1 MAFTKVGP
9 KFQVTIPKATRD
21 AVGLDIGDVVE
32 ATVQGNKIILRP
44 KIVVDKH
51 PEIEARLR
59 EAEEDIKAGR
69 VYGPFRSAKELVR
82 DLHKRTKAA
91 KARKTKNAR

>member
-32 ATVQGNKIILRP
+32 TEVKGNTIVLRP

-69 VYGPFRSAKELVR
+69 VYGPFNSAKELIR
-82 DLHKRTKAA
+82 DLHKRTKET
-91 KARKTKNAR
+91 KARKAKTAR

>member
-1 MAFTKVGP
+1 MALTKVGP

-21 AVGLDIGDVVE
+21 AVGLYIGDVVE
-32 ATVQGNKIILRP
+32 TSVQGNKIILSP

-69 VYGPFRSAKELVR
+69 VYGPFTSAKELIR
-82 DLHKRTKAA
+82 DLHKRTKAM
-91 KARKTKNAR
+91 KARKTKNTR

>member
-1 MAFTKVGP
+1 MALTKVGP

-32 ATVQGNKIILRP
+32 TTVQGNKIILSP

-69 VYGPFRSAKELVR
+69 VYGPFRAVKELHSLVDNR
-82 DLHKRTKAA
+82 RKAKRQPK
-91 KARKTKNAR
+91 

>member
-1 MAFTKVGP
+1 MALTKVGP
-9 KFQVTIPKATRD
+9 KFQVTIPKAARD
-21 AVGLDIGDVVE
+21 ATGLGIGDVVE
-32 ATVQGNKIILRP
+32 TTVEGNSIILRP

-59 EAEEDIKAGR
+59 EAEEDLKAGR

-82 DLHKRTKAA
+82 DLHKRSKATKT
-91 KARKTKNAR
+91 RKTKNAR

>member
-1 MAFTKVGP
+1 MALTKVGP

-32 ATVQGNKIILRP
+32 TTVQGNKIILSP

-69 VYGPFRSAKELVR
+69 VYGPFRSVKELHRLVDSR
-82 DLHKRTKAA
+82 RKAKRQ
-91 KARKTKNAR
+91 ARKTR

>member
-1 MAFTKVGP
+1 MALTKVGP

-32 ATVQGNKIILRP
+32 TSVQGNKIILSP

-69 VYGPFRSAKELVR
+69 VYGPFRSVKELHRLVDNR
-82 DLHKRTKAA
+82 RKAKRQ
-91 KARKTKNAR
+91 ARKTR

>member
-1 MAFTKVGP
+1 MALTKVGP

-32 ATVQGNKIILRP
+32 TQVKGNTIVLKP
-44 KIVVDKH
+44 KMVIDKH

-69 VYGPFRSAKELVR
+69 VSKTFTSVEELMA
-82 DLHKRTKAA
+82 DLNSTRGKR
-91 KARKTKNAR
+91 RKTKKTR

>member
-1 MAFTKVGP
+1 MALTKVGP
-9 KFQVTIPKATRD
+9 KFQVTIPKAARD
-21 AVGLDIGDVVE
+21 AAGLDIGDVVE
-32 ATVQGNKIILRP
+32 TSVEGNKIILRP

-69 VYGPFRSAKELVR
+69 VYGPFRSVKELHRLVESR
-82 DLHKRTKAA
+82 
-91 KARKTKNAR
+91 RKTKRQAKQTR